1 MRKIETPANCRDRG
15 CVDEVWGRLRCPGAP
30 STAWMRCGG
39 ACAVLVP
46 STMRVWFMT
55 NAVLRKTHVGT
66 GAAWMRCGGACAV
79 LVPSCAILNLCPPY
93 ICGAR
98 NTLAGLRVKCRG
110 IPCGCPASWMPG
122 QTDAHLNLNPISNSS
137 LPTTPKNLLSLTF
150 FWYIS
155 YKQYDP

>member
-1 MRKIETPANCRDRG
+1 MSFYTYHNTKCG
-15 CVDEVWGRLRCPGAP
+15 KSKRLR
-30 STAWMRCGG
+30 T
-39 ACAVLVP
+39 
-46 STMRVWFMT
+46 
-55 NAVLRKTHVGT
+55 VGT

>member
-1 MRKIETPANCRDRG
+1 MSFYTNHNTKCG
-15 CVDEVWGRLRCPGAP
+15 KSKRLRTVGTGA
-30 STAWMRCGG
+30 AWMRCGG

-122 QTDAHLNLNPISNSS
+122 QTDAHLNLNPISNSA